1 MSNMSCQIF
10 QTVVREEALFVL
22 ELNSTK
28 RLVYVVNRMFLVYYN
43 LSLDFVV
50 LAVISNQMG
59 QEPRAIR
66 QSVIV

>member
-59 QEPRAIR
+59 QEPRAVR